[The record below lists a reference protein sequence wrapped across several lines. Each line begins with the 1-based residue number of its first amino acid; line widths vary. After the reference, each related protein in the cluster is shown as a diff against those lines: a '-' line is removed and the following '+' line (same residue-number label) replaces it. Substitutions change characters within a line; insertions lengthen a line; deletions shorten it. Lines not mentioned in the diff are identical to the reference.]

1 MKKRPLKIVGLEDC
15 LAKLPEKDRASVQA
29 DISKILEDP
38 DEAMRGAQE
47 VDELPP
53 GTKDCPA
60 CAGPLTPMKDNAPVV
75 HEGKAF
81 VFVGCRRCDRIFLV
95 EAPS

>member
-1 MKKRPLKIVGLEDC
+1 
-15 LAKLPEKDRASVQA
+15 
-29 DISKILEDP
+29 
-38 DEAMRGAQE
+38 
-47 VDELPP
+47 
-53 GTKDCPA
+53 
-60 CAGPLTPMKDNAPVV
+60 MKDNAPVV